1 MSGCR
6 HFVPLLEPFRD
17 GELSPAQVVEVEAH
31 LDECERCAERVRL
44 GDALRVSLK
53 QMVQVDAPVTSAF
66 EDRIRLAMAAE
77 REREERMDPANDAH
91 VRMLSWRSIMPIA
104 AAAAVVMVW
113 AASANNRTTDVAGN
127 RSARNDANMTAP
139 ASVEKLIEDLIAN
152 HERSTTQSTDQALVP
167 QLEPEVGVP
176 VKLPN
181 FQPFGA
187 RWEGL
192 SVVPV
197 SNQRAASLR
206 YHLAGHKLTVY
217 VYDASRMPVRTTL
230 QQRLVRNAP
239 VYVGSRHGVS
249 IAAIE
254 RYNGVGYAVATDL
267 NKDESAELVASIQ
280 Q

>member
-44 GDALRVSLK
+44 GDALRFSLK
-53 QMVQVDAPVTSAF
+53 EMVQVDAPVTSAF
-66 EDRIRLAMAAE
+66 EERIRLAIAAE

-113 AASANNRTTDVAGN
+113 AASANNRTTDVASQGLVHN
-127 RSARNDANMTAP
+127 NADMTSP
-139 ASVEKLIEDLIAN
+139 ASVEKLLEDLVAN
-152 HERSTTQSTDQALVP
+152 HEKSVTQSDDQALLP

-176 VKLPN
+176 VKMPN
-181 FQPFGA
+181 FKPFGA

-206 YHLAGHKLTVY
+206 YRLAGHKLTVY
-217 VYDASRMPVRTTL
+217 IYDASRVPVRSTL
-230 QQRLVRNAP
+230 QQRLVRNEP

-249 IAAIE
+249 IAATE
-254 RYNGVGYAVATDL
+254 RFNGVGYAVATDL
-267 NKDESAELVASIQ
+267 NKDESAELVASIH
-280 Q
+280 